1 MRKIVIN
8 VTPYVVGTGPRLF
21 DGVPAGALEPDAAR
35 STPTGSLLLRYRYS
49 TRRSS

>member
-8 VTPYVVGTGPRLF
+8 VTPYVVGAGPRLF
-21 DGVPAGALEPDAAR
+21 DGVPDAAR
-35 STPTGSLLLRYRYS
+35 STPTGSLLLHYRYS